1 MLTNASPTVFSKEV
15 DQQEIFNLQQLL
27 AVYVKIS
34 YQNNKWLFYV
44 WFISSLLIKI
54 PLLEENL
61 HTK

>member
-44 WFISSLLIKI
+44 
-54 PLLEENL
+54 
-61 HTK
+61 